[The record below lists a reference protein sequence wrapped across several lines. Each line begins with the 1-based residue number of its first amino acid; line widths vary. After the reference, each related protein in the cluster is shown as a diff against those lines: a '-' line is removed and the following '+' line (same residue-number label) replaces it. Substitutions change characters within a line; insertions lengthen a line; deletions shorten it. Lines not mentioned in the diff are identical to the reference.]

1 MIFSKYYNVHVEIKH
16 RYEEAALMKKKLLAV
31 ILVGIMA
38 ISLAA
43 CGSSGSQ
50 TTTNTDTAAK
60 SEAAAVTEAPAAAGY
75 TGDKYVYDGDNSSI
89 KTEDIPEG
97 YELIPY
103 DKFEEVFNNNFGV
116 GDGYFSTSTTYAE
129 IAEAFG
135 GEGIR
140 MDGMVYEGYA
150 YYVWLSDKDY
160 AGGKVSLLV
169 TFKNNNG
176 NLTYYAY
183 TGNGISK

>member
-1 MIFSKYYNVHVEIKH
+1 
-16 RYEEAALMKKKLLAV
+16 MKKRIISIVLACV
-31 ILVGIMA
+31 TAFVF
-38 ISLAA
+38 AA
-43 CGSSGSQ
+43 CGSSGTQ
-50 TTTNTDTAAK
+50 TTATADTAAK
-60 SEAAAVTEAPAAAGY
+60 SETAASAETPAAAGY
-75 TGDKYVYDGDNSSI
+75 TGDKYVYEGEDSPI

-97 YELIPY
+97 YELIPM
-103 DKFEEVFNNNFGV
+103 DKFEEVFNSNFGV

-129 IAEAFG
+129 VAEAFG
-135 GEGIR
+135 TDGIR

-150 YYVWLSDKDY
+150 YYTWLADEDY
-160 AGGKVSLLV
+160 AGGKVGILV